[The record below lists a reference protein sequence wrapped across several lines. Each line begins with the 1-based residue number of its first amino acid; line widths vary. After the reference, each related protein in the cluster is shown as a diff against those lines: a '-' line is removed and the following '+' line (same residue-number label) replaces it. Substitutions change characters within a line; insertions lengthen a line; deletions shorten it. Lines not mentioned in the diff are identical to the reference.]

1 MSGHD
6 ETPCIVPGGMAGALI
21 HQLMINI
28 SLRRAGRAVKYSS
41 FSEIECSA
49 TRTLT

>member
-6 ETPCIVPGGMAGALI
+6 ETPWIVPGSDAGALI

-28 SLRRAGRAVKYSS
+28 SLPPAGLAVKYSS
-41 FSEIECSA
+41 FSEN
-49 TRTLT
+49 